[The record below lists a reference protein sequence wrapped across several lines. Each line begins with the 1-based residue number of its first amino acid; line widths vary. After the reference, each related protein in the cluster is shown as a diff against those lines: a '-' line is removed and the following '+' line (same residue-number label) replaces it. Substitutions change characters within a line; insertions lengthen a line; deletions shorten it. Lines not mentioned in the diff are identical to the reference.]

1 MYKKYFISGIIF
13 CLLAVAIGAFGA
25 HGLKSITKDVKLL
38 TSFETGVRYQF
49 FQGLALLIVPFVLE
63 KINQES
69 KVIWRLFTIGVLLF
83 SFSIY
88 VLVFAKIGGIDLLA
102 KIMGPIT
109 PIGGVVLII
118 AWFILLFK
126 VFKSKAI

>member
-25 HGLKSITKDVKLL
+25 HGLKSITNDLKLL
-38 TSFETGVRYQF
+38 TVFETGVRYQF
-49 FQGLALLIVPFVLE
+49 FHGLALLIVPFVLE

-69 KVIWRLFTIGVLLF
+69 KAICRLFTIGILLF
-83 SFSIY
+83 SFSLY

-102 KIMGPIT
+102 NIMGPIT

-118 AWFILLFK
+118 SWLILLFK

>member
-25 HGLKSITKDVKLL
+25 HGLKSLTKDVKLL

-49 FQGLALLIVPFVLE
+49 FHGLALLIVPFVLE

-69 KVIWRLFTIGVLLF
+69 KAIWRLFNLGILFF

-88 VLVFAKIGGIDLLA
+88 VLVFAKIGGIELLA

-109 PIGGVVLII
+109 PIGGVVLIV
-118 AWFILLFK
+118 AWVLLLFK

>member
-1 MYKKYFISGIIF
+1 MYKKYFISGLIF

-49 FQGLALLIVPFVLE
+49 FHGLALLIAPFILE
-63 KINQES
+63 KIHQES
-69 KVIWRLFTIGVLLF
+69 KAIWLLFTIGILLF

-88 VLVFAKIGGIDLLA
+88 SLVFAKVGGIDLLA

-118 AWFILLFK
+118 GWALLLFK
-126 VFKSKAI
+126 VFKSKAL